1 MVEKISTGIRY
12 LDQVTGGLRLGD
24 NVVWEVTS
32 GVPVEYFI
40 KGFFDGN
47 EQFRSA
53 VIIISFNVSPFTIL
67 KRYAFLLP
75 RFRVT
80 MIDAFTRGK
89 GNGDPVFLDFYQEAH
104 GVDAVLL
111 ENPRDRGRFM
121 EVLNSVE
128 SENRDG
134 SFYIFDSLTGM
145 NELWKDE
152 GAVLDFFNFTCPKL
166 YDLNTLAYWML
177 ERDAHSRGFLAGLTH
192 TTQVV
197 FSLSP
202 ARADHFRLTIKKL
215 QGRPSSG
222 DPGPHLF
229 TLSDGEIAF
238 RDRRHEGTLGIGER
252 VRDLRR
258 ISGMTQTELASRTG
272 MTPGAVSQIENEIT
286 VPSLNT
292 LIQLSAIFGKPV
304 DYFLGKEGGMTRD
317 GYSVF
322 EEPLALPIKEDGV
335 SITRL
340 ADHQG
345 MGFVPHI
352 VTLEGG
358 AVIDGA
364 LLLHRGTEFIS
375 VISGSVAIT
384 IGGEEVTLAEGQSV
398 MLSGPF
404 PERWRSG
411 GKGCRLYYI
420 LMQRREIRG

>member
-24 NVVWEVTS
+24 NVVWEITS

-53 VIIISFNVSPFTIL
+53 VIIISFNVSPYTVL

-80 MIDAFTRGK
+80 LIDAFTRGK
-89 GNGDPVFLDFYQEAH
+89 GNGDPVFLDFYQEPQ
-104 GVDAVLL
+104 GVNAVLL
-111 ENPRDRGRFM
+111 ENPRDRGQFM
-121 EVLNSVE
+121 EVLNVVE

-152 GAVLDFFNFTCPKL
+152 GGVLDFFNFTCPKL

-177 ERDAHSRGFLAGLTH
+177 ERDAHSREFLAGLIH

-202 ARADHFRLTIKKL
+202 ARADHYKLSIRKL

-229 TLSDGEIAF
+229 TLSDGAIAF
-238 RDRRHEGTLGIGER
+238 RDRRHEGVLGIGER
-252 VRDLRR
+252 VKELRR
-258 ISGMTQTELASRTG
+258 TSGMTQTELASRTG

-292 LIQLSAIFGKPV
+292 LMQLSVIFGRPV
-304 DYFLGKEGGMTRD
+304 DYFLGNEGGIARA

-322 EEPLALPIKEDGV
+322 EESPVLPAQETGV
-335 SITRL
+335 SVARL
-340 ADHQG
+340 ADHPG
-345 MGFVPHI
+345 LGFLPHL
-352 VTLEGG
+352 VVLEGG

-364 LLLHRGTEFIS
+364 LLLHRGAEFIS
-375 VISGSVAIT
+375 VIGGSVALT
-384 IGGEEVTLAEGQSV
+384 IEGEEIVLSAGKSV

-404 PERWRSG
+404 PERWRAG
-411 GKGCRLYYI
+411 GEGCRLYYI